1 MMPSATPPQIDVL
14 VAGPV
19 LAPAIGAVL
28 VLALDALWPRRR
40 TPALLVGVLALLL
53 GPGAAISLRLR
64 VATEG
69 TLGTVCLPGDPAL
82 HVSAP
87 ERADIGHCLLH
98 VGPSDALLQALAA
111 AAGLAV
117 LAVLGGPMASRLV
130 AGAPHS
136 AHAERGTQAS
146 VPVVEAR
153 GRPRP
158 SLETTGRP
166 FEAPSSHLRDRGG
179 GGADLGVET
188 ALLLATV
195 TGATTVA
202 VAVDLGTWLVGLE
215 LATLPVVALAV
226 LRGNPRDSG
235 AVPLIM
241 TSISSFG
248 IAVVGAGLW
257 VSATGSIRLGGGAA
271 WAASQEEQTRA
282 VLTLGLVLLLAA
294 LAFKLSL
301 VPFHAW
307 APATYPRAGA
317 SVTMLLASVSAI
329 AALGALI
336 AVMEGAA
343 GVLPELAP
351 VVGVLAVTS
360 MLVGA
365 VLALRASD
373 PLRLIA
379 WSAVTQ
385 GGWVVAPLAAGDT
398 DAAIGYLAV
407 YIVAVTTV
415 LAVVAD
421 LSPRGGRTLLQD
433 RGLARRRPVHA
444 TLLGMGL
451 LTLAGLPPGVA
462 GLLAK
467 FVALRPLADAGLWWI
482 ALPAVVAAA
491 LGFVVYLRW
500 LALVLLPEDV
510 PREPET
516 VTRTGTV
523 VAVVAGLV
531 LLTATV
537 LPVLLLGAGT
547 R

>member
-1 MMPSATPPQIDVL
+1 MTPTAAPPQIDVL

-28 VLALDALWPRRR
+28 VLALDALWPHRR
-40 TPALLVGVLALLL
+40 TPAPVIGGLALLL
-53 GPGAAISLRLR
+53 GLGAAISLRLR
-64 VATEG
+64 VGADG
-69 TLGTVCLPGDPAL
+69 ALSTVCLPGDPAL
-82 HVSAP
+82 DVSAP
-87 ERADIGHCLLH
+87 NGADVGPCLLH
-98 VGPSDALLQALAA
+98 VGQSGALLQALAA
-111 AAGLAV
+111 AAGIAV
-117 LAVLGGPMASRLV
+117 LALLLARPPGHETQEGPAS
-130 AGAPHS
+130 
-136 AHAERGTQAS
+136 AS
-146 VPVVEAR
+146 GP
-153 GRPRP
+153 
-158 SLETTGRP
+158 
-166 FEAPSSHLRDRGG
+166 
-179 GGADLGVET
+179 GVET
-188 ALLLATV
+188 ALLLTTV
-195 TGATTVA
+195 TGAATVTVA
-202 VAVDLGTWLVGLE
+202 RDLGTWLVGLE

-226 LRGNPRDSG
+226 LRGGRRDSG
-235 AVPLIM
+235 AMQLIM

-248 IAVVGAGLW
+248 VAVLGAGLW

-271 WAASQEEQTRA
+271 RSAWQEDGPRA
-282 VLTLGLVLLLAA
+282 LLTLALVLLLAA

-307 APATYPRAGA
+307 TPATYPRAGVA
-317 SVTMLLASVSAI
+317 VTMLLASVSAI
-329 AALGALI
+329 AAVGALI

-343 GVLPELAP
+343 GVRPDLVP
-351 VVGVLAVTS
+351 VLGVLAVAS

-385 GGWVVAPLAAGDT
+385 GGWVIAPLAAGDV

-407 YIVAVTTV
+407 YVVAVTTV

-421 LSPRGGRTLLQD
+421 LAPGGGRTLEDD
-433 RGLARRRPVHA
+433 RGLLRRRPVHA
-444 TLLGMGL
+444 ALLGLGL

-482 ALPAVVAAA
+482 ALPAVLAAA
-491 LGFVVYLRW
+491 IGFAVYLRW
-500 LALVLLPEDV
+500 LALVLAPERV
-510 PREPET
+510 PREPEA
-516 VTRTGTV
+516 VTRTRTT
-523 VAVVAGLV
+523 VAVVAGVV

>member
-1 MMPSATPPQIDVL
+1 MMPSAAPPQIDLL

-28 VLALDALWPRRR
+28 VLALDALRPHRRA
-40 TPALLVGVLALLL
+40 PLVVGALALLL
-53 GPGAAISLRLR
+53 GLGAAISLRLR
-64 VATEG
+64 SMTEG
-69 TLGTVCLPGDPAL
+69 DLGTVCLPGDPAL
-82 HVSAP
+82 RLAAP
-87 ERADIGHCLLH
+87 EGSEVGHCLLQ
-98 VGPSDALLQALAA
+98 VGQSGALLQALAA

-117 LAVLGGPMASRLV
+117 LALLTRGFEAQPRTASHLNHRWV
-130 AGAPHS
+130 RRES
-136 AHAERGTQAS
+136 AQRA
-146 VPVVEAR
+146 
-153 GRPRP
+153 
-158 SLETTGRP
+158 SLESTGTERTRTDP
-166 FEAPSSHLRDRGG
+166 
-179 GGADLGVET
+179 GVET

-202 VAVDLGTWLVGLE
+202 VAHDLGTWLVGLE

-226 LRGNPRDSG
+226 LRGGARDSG
-235 AVPLIM
+235 AMQLIM

-248 IAVVGAGLW
+248 VAVVGAGLW
-257 VSATGSIRLGGGAA
+257 ATATGSIRLGGGAA
-271 WAASQEEQTRA
+271 WAAWQEEETRA
-282 VLTLGLVLLLAA
+282 VLTLALVLLLAA
-294 LAFKLSL
+294 VAFKLSL

-307 APATYPRAGA
+307 TPATYPRAGA
-317 SVTMLLASVSAI
+317 VVTMLLASVSAI
-329 AALGALI
+329 AAVGALI

-343 GVLPELAP
+343 GVLPDLAP
-351 VVGVLAVTS
+351 VIGVLAVAS

-373 PLRLIA
+373 PLRLVA

-407 YIVAVTTV
+407 YVVAVTTV

-421 LSPRGGRTLLQD
+421 LSPDGGRTLTDD
-433 RGLARRRPVHA
+433 RGLLRRRPVHA
-444 TLLGMGL
+444 ALLGMGL

-482 ALPAVVAAA
+482 ALPAVLAAA
-491 LGFVVYLRW
+491 LGFAVYLRW
-500 LALVLLPEDV
+500 LALVLLPERT
-510 PREPET
+510 PREPEA
-516 VTRTGTV
+516 VTRTGTG
-523 VAVVAGLV
+523 VAAVAGLV

>member
-1 MMPSATPPQIDVL
+1 MMPSAAPPQIDVL

-19 LAPAIGAVL
+19 LAPAVGAVL
-28 VLALDALWPRRR
+28 VLALDALWPYRR
-40 TPALLVGVLALLL
+40 TPALVVGALALLL
-53 GPGAAISLRLR
+53 GLGAAISLRLR
-64 VATEG
+64 AMTEG
-69 TLGTVCLPGDPAL
+69 ELSTVCLPGDPAL
-82 HVSAP
+82 TLAAP
-87 ERADIGHCLLH
+87 DGTEVGHCLLQ
-98 VGPSDALLQALAA
+98 VGQSGALLQALAA

-117 LAVLGGPMASRLV
+117 LVLLGGAGPRSR
-130 AGAPHS
+130 
-136 AHAERGTQAS
+136 
-146 VPVVEAR
+146 
-153 GRPRP
+153 
-158 SLETTGRP
+158 
-166 FEAPSSHLRDRGG
+166 
-179 GGADLGVET
+179 DLGVET

-195 TGATTVA
+195 TGATTVT
-202 VAVDLGTWLVGLE
+202 VAHDLGTWLVGLE

-226 LRGNPRDSG
+226 LRGAPRDSG
-235 AVPLIM
+235 AMQLIM

-257 VSATGSIRLGGGAA
+257 ATATGSIRLGGGAA
-271 WAASQEEQTRA
+271 WAAWQEDGTRA
-282 VLTLGLVLLLAA
+282 VLTLALVLLLAA
-294 LAFKLSL
+294 VAFKLSL

-307 APATYPRAGA
+307 TPATYPRAGA
-317 SVTMLLASVSAI
+317 VVTLLLASVSAI

-343 GVLPELAP
+343 GVLPDLVP
-351 VVGVLAVTS
+351 VIGVLAVAS
-360 MLVGA
+360 MLLGA

-385 GGWVVAPLAAGDT
+385 GGWAVAPLAAGDT

-407 YIVAVTTV
+407 YVVAVTTI

-421 LSPRGGRTLLQD
+421 LSPDGGRTLADD
-433 RGLARRRPVHA
+433 RGLLRRRPVHA
-444 TLLGMGL
+444 ALLGMGL

-482 ALPAVVAAA
+482 ALPAVLAAA
-491 LGFVVYLRW
+491 LGFAVYLRW
-500 LALVLLPEDV
+500 LALVLLPEQV
-510 PREPET
+510 PREPEV
-516 VTRTGTV
+516 VTRTGTA

>member
-1 MMPSATPPQIDVL
+1 MMPSAAPPQIDLL

-19 LAPAIGAVL
+19 LAPAVGAVL
-28 VLALDALWPRRR
+28 VLALDALWPHRR
-40 TPALLVGVLALLL
+40 TSALVVGALALLL
-53 GPGAAISLRLR
+53 GLGAAISLRLR
-64 VATEG
+64 SMTAGE
-69 TLGTVCLPGDPAL
+69 LSTVCLPGDPAL
-82 HVSAP
+82 QLAAP
-87 ERADIGHCLLH
+87 EGSEVGHCLLQ
-98 VGPSDALLQALAA
+98 VGQSGALLQALAA

-117 LAVLGGPMASRLV
+117 LALLGG
-130 AGAPHS
+130 
-136 AHAERGTQAS
+136 
-146 VPVVEAR
+146 VEAR
-153 GRPRP
+153 PR
-158 SLETTGRP
+158 
-166 FEAPSSHLRDRGG
+166 DV
-179 GGADLGVET
+179 GVET

-195 TGATTVA
+195 TGATTVT
-202 VAVDLGTWLVGLE
+202 VAHDLGTWLVGLE

-226 LRGNPRDSG
+226 LRGAPRDSG
-235 AVPLIM
+235 AMQLIM

-248 IAVVGAGLW
+248 VAVVGAGLW
-257 VSATGSIRLGGGAA
+257 ATATGSIRLGGGAA
-271 WAASQEEQTRA
+271 WAAWQDDGTRA
-282 VLTLGLVLLLAA
+282 VLTLALVLLLAA
-294 LAFKLSL
+294 VAFKLSL

-307 APATYPRAGA
+307 TPATYPRAGA
-317 SVTMLLASVSAI
+317 VVTLLLASVSAI

-343 GVLPELAP
+343 GVLPDLVP
-351 VVGVLAVTS
+351 VIGVLAVAS

-365 VLALRASD
+365 AVALRASD

-398 DAAIGYLAV
+398 DAAIGYLSV
-407 YIVAVTTV
+407 YVVAVTTV

-421 LSPRGGRTLLQD
+421 LSPDGGRTLADD
-433 RGLARRRPVHA
+433 RGLLRRRPVHA
-444 TLLGMGL
+444 ALLGMGL

-482 ALPAVVAAA
+482 ALPAVLAAA
-491 LGFVVYLRW
+491 LGFAVYLRW
-500 LALVLLPEDV
+500 LALVLLPEQV
-510 PREPET
+510 PREPEA
-516 VTRTGTV
+516 VTRTGTA

>member
-1 MMPSATPPQIDVL
+1 MMPSAAPPQIDLL

-19 LAPAIGAVL
+19 LAPAVGAVL
-28 VLALDALWPRRR
+28 VLALDALWPHRR
-40 TPALLVGVLALLL
+40 TSALVVGALALLL
-53 GPGAAISLRLR
+53 GLGAAISLRLR
-64 VATEG
+64 SMTAGE
-69 TLGTVCLPGDPAL
+69 LSTVCLPGDPAL
-82 HVSAP
+82 QLAAP
-87 ERADIGHCLLH
+87 EGSEVGHCLLQ
-98 VGPSDALLQALAA
+98 VGQSGALLQALAA

-117 LAVLGGPMASRLV
+117 LALLGG
-130 AGAPHS
+130 
-136 AHAERGTQAS
+136 
-146 VPVVEAR
+146 VEAR
-153 GRPRP
+153 PR
-158 SLETTGRP
+158 
-166 FEAPSSHLRDRGG
+166 DV
-179 GGADLGVET
+179 GVET

-195 TGATTVA
+195 TGATTVT
-202 VAVDLGTWLVGLE
+202 VAHDLGTWLVGLE

-226 LRGNPRDSG
+226 LRGAPRDSG
-235 AVPLIM
+235 AMQLIM

-248 IAVVGAGLW
+248 VAVVGAGLW
-257 VSATGSIRLGGGAA
+257 ATATGSIRLGGGAA
-271 WAASQEEQTRA
+271 WAAWQDDGTRA
-282 VLTLGLVLLLAA
+282 VLTLALVLLLAA
-294 LAFKLSL
+294 VAFKLSL

-307 APATYPRAGA
+307 TPATYPRAGA
-317 SVTMLLASVSAI
+317 VVALLLASVSAI

-343 GVLPELAP
+343 GVLADLVP
-351 VVGVLAVTS
+351 VIGVLAVAS

-365 VLALRASD
+365 AVALRASD

-407 YIVAVTTV
+407 YVVAVTTV

-421 LSPRGGRTLLQD
+421 LSPDGGRTLADD
-433 RGLARRRPVHA
+433 RGLLRRRPVHA
-444 TLLGMGL
+444 ALLGMGL

-482 ALPAVVAAA
+482 ALPAVLAAA
-491 LGFVVYLRW
+491 LGFAVYLRW
-500 LALVLLPEDV
+500 LALVLLPEQV
-510 PREPET
+510 PREPEA
-516 VTRTGTV
+516 VTRTGTA

>member
-1 MMPSATPPQIDVL
+1 MIPAAAAPQIDVL
-14 VAGPV
+14 IAGPV

-40 TPALLVGVLALLL
+40 TPALLAGALALLL
-53 GPGAAISLRLR
+53 GLGAAISLRLR
-64 VATEG
+64 AESEG
-69 TLGTVCLPGDPAL
+69 GLATVCLPGDPAL
-82 HVSAP
+82 SLAAP
-87 ERADIGHCLLH
+87 EGVDTGQCLLQ
-98 VGPSDALLQALAA
+98 VGESAALLQALAA
-111 AAGLAV
+111 LAGLAV
-117 LAVLGGPMASRLV
+117 LALLLGRAPTAEAQEDPGSGAGP
-130 AGAPHS
+130 
-136 AHAERGTQAS
+136 
-146 VPVVEAR
+146 
-153 GRPRP
+153 
-158 SLETTGRP
+158 
-166 FEAPSSHLRDRGG
+166 
-179 GGADLGVET
+179 GVET

-202 VAVDLGTWLVGLE
+202 VAHDLGTWLVGLE

-226 LRGNPRDSG
+226 LRGGAKDSG
-235 AVPLIM
+235 AMQLIM

-257 VSATGSIRLGGGAA
+257 VTATGSIRLGGGAA
-271 WAASQEEQTRA
+271 WAAGQEEQTRG

-294 LAFKLSL
+294 VAFKLSL

-307 APATYPRAGA
+307 TPATYPRAGV

-329 AALGALI
+329 AAVGALI

-343 GVLPELAP
+343 GVLPDLVPAM
-351 VVGVLAVTS
+351 GVLAVSS

-398 DAAIGYLAV
+398 EAAIGYLAV
-407 YIVAVTTV
+407 YVVAVTTV

-421 LSPRGGRTLLQD
+421 LAPHGGRTLEDD
-433 RGLARRRPVHA
+433 RGLLRRRPLHA
-444 TLLGMGL
+444 GILGMGL

-482 ALPAVVAAA
+482 ALPAVLAAA
-491 LGFVVYLRW
+491 IGFVVYLRW

-510 PREPET
+510 PREPEA

>member
-1 MMPSATPPQIDVL
+1 MMPSAAPPQIDLL

-19 LAPAIGAVL
+19 LAPAVGAVL
-28 VLALDALWPRRR
+28 VLALDALWPHRR
-40 TPALLVGVLALLL
+40 TSALVVGALALLL
-53 GPGAAISLRLR
+53 GLGAAISLRLR
-64 VATEG
+64 SMTAGE
-69 TLGTVCLPGDPAL
+69 LSTVCLPGDPAL
-82 HVSAP
+82 QLAAP
-87 ERADIGHCLLH
+87 EGSEVGHCLLQ
-98 VGPSDALLQALAA
+98 VGQSGALLQALAA

-117 LAVLGGPMASRLV
+117 LVLLGG
-130 AGAPHS
+130 
-136 AHAERGTQAS
+136 
-146 VPVVEAR
+146 VEAR
-153 GRPRP
+153 PR
-158 SLETTGRP
+158 
-166 FEAPSSHLRDRGG
+166 DV
-179 GGADLGVET
+179 GVET

-195 TGATTVA
+195 TGATTVT
-202 VAVDLGTWLVGLE
+202 VAHDLGTWLVGLE

-226 LRGNPRDSG
+226 LRGAPRDSG
-235 AVPLIM
+235 AMQLIM

-248 IAVVGAGLW
+248 VAVVGAGLW
-257 VSATGSIRLGGGAA
+257 ATATGSIRLGGGAA
-271 WAASQEEQTRA
+271 WMAWQEDGTRA
-282 VLTLGLVLLLAA
+282 VLTLALVLLLVAV
-294 LAFKLSL
+294 AFKLSL

-307 APATYPRAGA
+307 TPATYPRAGA
-317 SVTMLLASVSAI
+317 VVALLLASVSAI

-343 GVLPELAP
+343 GVLPDLVP
-351 VVGVLAVTS
+351 VIGVLAVAS

-365 VLALRASD
+365 AVALRASD

-398 DAAIGYLAV
+398 DAAIGYLSV
-407 YIVAVTTV
+407 YVVAVTTV

-421 LSPRGGRTLLQD
+421 LSPDGGRTLADD
-433 RGLARRRPVHA
+433 RGLLRRRPVHA
-444 TLLGMGL
+444 ALLGMGL

-482 ALPAVVAAA
+482 ALPAVLAAA
-491 LGFVVYLRW
+491 LGFAVYLRW
-500 LALVLLPEDV
+500 LALVLLPEQV
-510 PREPET
+510 PREPEA
-516 VTRTGTV
+516 VTRTGTA

>member
-1 MMPSATPPQIDVL
+1 MMPSAAPPQIDVL

-19 LAPAIGAVL
+19 LAPAIGAVV

-40 TPALLVGVLALLL
+40 TPALLVGALALLL
-53 GPGAAISLRLR
+53 GLGAAISLRLR
-64 VATEG
+64 AMTEG
-69 TLGTVCLPGDPAL
+69 ALSTVCLPGDPAL
-82 HVSAP
+82 DVAGP
-87 ERADIGHCLLH
+87 DGAEVGHCLLQ
-98 VGPSDALLQALAA
+98 VGESGALLQALAA

-117 LAVLGGPMASRLV
+117 LALLGGF
-130 AGAPHS
+130 
-136 AHAERGTQAS
+136 
-146 VPVVEAR
+146 EAR
-153 GRPRP
+153 P
-158 SLETTGRP
+158 
-166 FEAPSSHLRDRGG
+166 RGG
-179 GGADLGVET
+179 LTPQPPSEARRADVGVET

-202 VAVDLGTWLVGLE
+202 VAHDLGTWLVGLE

-226 LRGNPRDSG
+226 LRGGARDSG
-235 AVPLIM
+235 AVQLIM

-271 WAASQEEQTRA
+271 WAAWQEEGTRA

-307 APATYPRAGA
+307 TPATYPRAGA
-317 SVTMLLASVSAI
+317 VVTMLLASVSAI
-329 AALGALI
+329 AAVGALI

-343 GVLPELAP
+343 GVLPDLVP
-351 VVGVLAVTS
+351 VLGVLAVTS

-407 YIVAVTTV
+407 YVVAVTTV

-421 LSPRGGRTLLQD
+421 LSPRGGRTLEDD
-433 RGLARRRPVHA
+433 RGLLRRRPLHA
-444 TLLGMGL
+444 VLLGMGL

-467 FVALRPLADAGLWWI
+467 FVALRPLVDAGLWWI
-482 ALPAVVAAA
+482 ALPAVLAAA
-491 LGFVVYLRW
+491 IGFAVYLRW
-500 LALVLLPEDV
+500 LALVLRPEDA
-510 PREPET
+510 PREPEA
-516 VTRTGTV
+516 VTRKGTT

-531 LLTATV
+531 LLAATV

>member
-1 MMPSATPPQIDVL
+1 MMPSAAPPQIDLL

-19 LAPAIGAVL
+19 LAPAVGAVL
-28 VLALDALWPRRR
+28 VLALDALWPHRR
-40 TPALLVGVLALLL
+40 TSALVVGALALLL
-53 GPGAAISLRLR
+53 GLGAAISLRLR
-64 VATEG
+64 SMTAGE
-69 TLGTVCLPGDPAL
+69 LSTVCLPGDPAL
-82 HVSAP
+82 QLAAP
-87 ERADIGHCLLH
+87 EGSEVGHCLLQ
-98 VGPSDALLQALAA
+98 VGQSGALLQALAA

-117 LAVLGGPMASRLV
+117 LVLLGG
-130 AGAPHS
+130 
-136 AHAERGTQAS
+136 
-146 VPVVEAR
+146 VEAR
-153 GRPRP
+153 PR
-158 SLETTGRP
+158 
-166 FEAPSSHLRDRGG
+166 DV
-179 GGADLGVET
+179 GVET
-188 ALLLATV
+188 ALVLATV
-195 TGATTVA
+195 TGATTVT
-202 VAVDLGTWLVGLE
+202 VAHDLGTWLVGLE

-226 LRGNPRDSG
+226 LRGAPRDSG
-235 AVPLIM
+235 AMQLIM

-248 IAVVGAGLW
+248 VAVVGAGLW
-257 VSATGSIRLGGGAA
+257 ATATGSIRLGGGAA
-271 WAASQEEQTRA
+271 WAAWQDDGTRA
-282 VLTLGLVLLLAA
+282 VLTLALVLLLAA
-294 LAFKLSL
+294 VAFKLSL

-307 APATYPRAGA
+307 TPATYPRAGA
-317 SVTMLLASVSAI
+317 VVALLLASVSAI

-343 GVLPELAP
+343 GVLPDLVP
-351 VVGVLAVTS
+351 VIGVLAVAS

-365 VLALRASD
+365 AVALRASD

-385 GGWVVAPLAAGDT
+385 GGWAVAPLAAGDT

-407 YIVAVTTV
+407 YVVAVTTV

-421 LSPRGGRTLLQD
+421 LSPDGGRTLADD
-433 RGLARRRPVHA
+433 RGLLRRRPVHA
-444 TLLGMGL
+444 ALLGMGL

-482 ALPAVVAAA
+482 ALPAVLAAA
-491 LGFVVYLRW
+491 LGFAVYLRW
-500 LALVLLPEDV
+500 LALVLLPEQV
-510 PREPET
+510 PREPEA
-516 VTRTGTV
+516 VTRTGTA

>member
-1 MMPSATPPQIDVL
+1 MTPTAAPPQIDVL
-14 VAGPV
+14 VAAPV

-53 GPGAAISLRLR
+53 AAGTAVSLRLTS
-64 VATEG
+64 VTDGA
-69 TLGTVCLPGDPAL
+69 LSTVCLPGDPAL
-82 HVSAP
+82 EVAAP
-87 ERADIGHCLLH
+87 EGAGAGYCLLH
-98 VGPSDALLQALAA
+98 VGQSGALLQALAA

-117 LAVLGGPMASRLV
+117 LTVLLARSPDRESPQDPGP
-130 AGAPHS
+130 
-136 AHAERGTQAS
+136 
-146 VPVVEAR
+146 
-153 GRPRP
+153 
-158 SLETTGRP
+158 
-166 FEAPSSHLRDRGG
+166 
-179 GGADLGVET
+179 GVET

-202 VAVDLGTWLVGLE
+202 VAGDLGTWLVGLE

-226 LRGNPRDSG
+226 LRGGTRDSG
-235 AVPLIM
+235 AMQLIM

-248 IAVVGAGLW
+248 IAVLGAGLW
-257 VSATGSIRLGGGAA
+257 VTATGSIRLGGGAA
-271 WAASQEEQTRA
+271 WAAWQDDGSRA
-282 VLTLGLVLLLAA
+282 VLTLGLALLLAA
-294 LAFKLSL
+294 VAFKLSL

-307 APATYPRAGA
+307 TPATYPRAGVT
-317 SVTMLLASVSAI
+317 VTMLLASVSSV
-329 AALGALI
+329 AAVGALI

-343 GVLPELAP
+343 GVLPDLAP
-351 VVGVLAVTS
+351 GLGVLAVAS

-398 DAAIGYLAV
+398 EAAVGYLAV
-407 YIVAVTTV
+407 YVVAVTTV

-421 LSPRGGRTLLQD
+421 LAPDGRRTLAQD
-433 RGLARRRPVHA
+433 RGLLRRRPLHA
-444 TLLGMGL
+444 ALLGAGL

-482 ALPAVVAAA
+482 ALPAVLAAA
-491 LGFVVYLRW
+491 IGFAVYLRW
-500 LALVLLPEDV
+500 VALVLLPEEA
-510 PREPET
+510 PREPEA
-516 VTRTGTV
+516 VTRTGTW

>member
-1 MMPSATPPQIDVL
+1 MMPSAAPPQIDLL

-19 LAPAIGAVL
+19 LAPAVGAVL

-40 TPALLVGVLALLL
+40 TPALVVGALALLL
-53 GPGAAISLRLR
+53 GLGAAISLRLR
-64 VATEG
+64 SMTAGE
-69 TLGTVCLPGDPAL
+69 LSTVCLPGDPAL
-82 HVSAP
+82 QLAAP
-87 ERADIGHCLLH
+87 EGSEVGHCLLQ
-98 VGPSDALLQALAA
+98 VGQSGALLQALAA

-117 LAVLGGPMASRLV
+117 LVLLGG
-130 AGAPHS
+130 
-136 AHAERGTQAS
+136 
-146 VPVVEAR
+146 VEAR
-153 GRPRP
+153 PR
-158 SLETTGRP
+158 
-166 FEAPSSHLRDRGG
+166 DV
-179 GGADLGVET
+179 GVET
-188 ALLLATV
+188 ALVLATV
-195 TGATTVA
+195 TGATTVT
-202 VAVDLGTWLVGLE
+202 VAHDLGTWLVGLE

-226 LRGNPRDSG
+226 LRGAPRDSG
-235 AVPLIM
+235 AMQLIM

-248 IAVVGAGLW
+248 VAVVGAGLW
-257 VSATGSIRLGGGAA
+257 ATATGSIRLGGGAA
-271 WAASQEEQTRA
+271 WAAWQDDGTRA
-282 VLTLGLVLLLAA
+282 VLTLALVLLLAA
-294 LAFKLSL
+294 VAFKLSL

-307 APATYPRAGA
+307 TPATYPRAGA
-317 SVTMLLASVSAI
+317 VVALLLASVSAI

-343 GVLPELAP
+343 GVLPDLVP
-351 VVGVLAVTS
+351 VIGVLAVAS

-365 VLALRASD
+365 AVALRASD

-385 GGWVVAPLAAGDT
+385 GGWAVAPLAAGDT

-407 YIVAVTTV
+407 YVVAVTTV

-421 LSPRGGRTLLQD
+421 LSPDGGRTLADD
-433 RGLARRRPVHA
+433 RGLLRRRPVHA
-444 TLLGMGL
+444 ALLGMGL

-482 ALPAVVAAA
+482 ALPAVLAAA
-491 LGFVVYLRW
+491 LGFAVYLRW
-500 LALVLLPEDV
+500 LALVLLPEQV
-510 PREPET
+510 PREPEA
-516 VTRTGTV
+516 VTRTGTA

>member
-1 MMPSATPPQIDVL
+1 MMPSAAAPQIDVL

-28 VLALDALWPRRR
+28 VLALDALWPHRR
-40 TPALLVGVLALLL
+40 TPALVVGALALLL
-53 GPGAAISLRLR
+53 GLGAAISLRLR
-64 VATEG
+64 SMTAGE
-69 TLGTVCLPGDPAL
+69 LSTVCLPGDLAL
-82 HVSAP
+82 QLAAP
-87 ERADIGHCLLH
+87 EGSEVGHCLLQ
-98 VGPSDALLQALAA
+98 VGQSGALLQALAA

-117 LAVLGGPMASRLV
+117 LALLGGF
-130 AGAPHS
+130 
-136 AHAERGTQAS
+136 
-146 VPVVEAR
+146 EAR
-153 GRPRP
+153 P
-158 SLETTGRP
+158 
-166 FEAPSSHLRDRGG
+166 RGG
-179 GGADLGVET
+179 LTPQPPPEARRADVGVET
-188 ALLLATV
+188 ALVLATV
-195 TGATTVA
+195 TGATTVT
-202 VAVDLGTWLVGLE
+202 VAHDLGTWLVGLE

-226 LRGNPRDSG
+226 LRGGARDSG
-235 AVPLIM
+235 AMQLIM

-248 IAVVGAGLW
+248 IAVLGAGLW
-257 VSATGSIRLGGGAA
+257 ATATGSIRLGGGAA
-271 WAASQEEQTRA
+271 WSAWQEDGTRA
-282 VLTLGLVLLLAA
+282 VLTLALVLLLAA
-294 LAFKLSL
+294 VAFKLSL

-307 APATYPRAGA
+307 TPATYPRAGA
-317 SVTMLLASVSAI
+317 LVTMLLASVSAI
-329 AALGALI
+329 AAVGALI

-343 GVLPELAP
+343 GVLPDLVP
-351 VVGVLAVTS
+351 VIGVLAVAS

-398 DAAIGYLAV
+398 TAAIGYLSV
-407 YIVAVTTV
+407 YVVAVTTV

-421 LSPRGGRTLLQD
+421 LSPDGGRTLDDD
-433 RGLARRRPVHA
+433 RGLLRRRPVHA
-444 TLLGMGL
+444 ALLGMGL

-482 ALPAVVAAA
+482 ALPGVLAAA
-491 LGFVVYLRW
+491 LGFAVYLRW
-500 LALVLLPEDV
+500 LALVLLPDRV
-510 PREPET
+510 PREPEA
-516 VTRTGTV
+516 VTRTGTS

>member
-1 MMPSATPPQIDVL
+1 MMPSAAPPQIDLL

-19 LAPAIGAVL
+19 LAPAVGAVL

-40 TPALLVGVLALLL
+40 TPALVVGALALLL
-53 GPGAAISLRLR
+53 GLGAAISLRLR
-64 VATEG
+64 SMTAGE
-69 TLGTVCLPGDPAL
+69 LSTVCLPGDPAL
-82 HVSAP
+82 QLAAP
-87 ERADIGHCLLH
+87 EGSEVGHCLLQ
-98 VGPSDALLQALAA
+98 VGQSGALLQALAA

-117 LAVLGGPMASRLV
+117 LVLLGG
-130 AGAPHS
+130 
-136 AHAERGTQAS
+136 
-146 VPVVEAR
+146 VEAR
-153 GRPRP
+153 PR
-158 SLETTGRP
+158 
-166 FEAPSSHLRDRGG
+166 DV
-179 GGADLGVET
+179 GVET

-195 TGATTVA
+195 TGATTVT
-202 VAVDLGTWLVGLE
+202 VAHDLGTWLVGLE

-226 LRGNPRDSG
+226 LRGAPRDSG
-235 AVPLIM
+235 AMQLIM

-248 IAVVGAGLW
+248 VAVVGAGLW
-257 VSATGSIRLGGGAA
+257 ATATGSIRLGGGAA
-271 WAASQEEQTRA
+271 WAAWQDDGTRA
-282 VLTLGLVLLLAA
+282 VLTLALVLLLAA
-294 LAFKLSL
+294 VAFKLSL

-307 APATYPRAGA
+307 TPATYPRAGA
-317 SVTMLLASVSAI
+317 VVALLLASVSAI

-343 GVLPELAP
+343 GVLPDLVP
-351 VVGVLAVTS
+351 VIGVLAVAS

-365 VLALRASD
+365 AVALRASD

-398 DAAIGYLAV
+398 DAAIGYLSV
-407 YIVAVTTV
+407 YVVAVTTV

-421 LSPRGGRTLLQD
+421 LSPDGGRTLADD
-433 RGLARRRPVHA
+433 RGLLRRRPVHA
-444 TLLGMGL
+444 ALLGMGL

-482 ALPAVVAAA
+482 ALPAVLAAA
-491 LGFVVYLRW
+491 LGFAVYLRW
-500 LALVLLPEDV
+500 LALVLLPEQV
-510 PREPET
+510 PREPEA
-516 VTRTGTV
+516 VTRTGTA